1 VLWMGML
8 PVVAVAAV
16 TVLMRW
22 LGDEESAAFS
32 AADVERLLAQPDP
45 AQRSS
50 AWPSRPR
57 FR

>member
-8 PVVAVAAV
+8 PPVITAAVAVLV
-16 TVLMRW
+16 RW
-22 LGDEESAAFS
+22 LNDEESDALS
-32 AADVERLLAQPDP
+32 AGLDRLLT
-45 AQRSS
+45 QRSS